1 MINSTAGGY
10 GEYRL
15 IRMHRL
21 KGIMRL
27 LPAMRLEHSARLY
40 PLKVATL

>member
-10 GEYRL
+10 GEYGL

-21 KGIMRL
+21 NGIMRL
-27 LPAMRLEHSARLY
+27 LPDIRPECSARLY
-40 PLKVATL
+40 PLKVAAP